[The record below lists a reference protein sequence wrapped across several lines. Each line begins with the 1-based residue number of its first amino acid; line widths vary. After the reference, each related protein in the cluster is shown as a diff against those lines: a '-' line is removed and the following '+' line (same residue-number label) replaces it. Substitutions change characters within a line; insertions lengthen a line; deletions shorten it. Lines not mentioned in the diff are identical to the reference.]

1 MIPHYVEQGGPKLT
15 VWPKLALRSQKSFC
29 LCFLISGIMGLWYHI
44 WLMKEILP
52 LLRKW
57 LVWLDN
63 GSYGVPG
70 QRQSCLLGNHM
81 YFYKEHGGFHKG
93 RKRKEDGSKSIL
105 GPYSSALNSM
115 ESFQRILSLF
125 PTTAVKKNTIEMK
138 RVRVQ
143 HTSMALSQV
152 HKYPEPWT
160 RLCYLNVISPSGTYR
175 QPLSEQ
181 KLALEEWPVS
191 IGNGHSR
198 PINPYPGSAWD
209 FIKCSCCFPDWNGV
223 RFIFEL
229 STHFP
234 MSPHPIPAEL
244 KYH

>member
-1 MIPHYVEQGGPKLT
+1 M
-15 VWPKLALRSQKSFC
+15 R
-29 LCFLISGIMGLWYHI
+29 
-44 WLMKEILP
+44 
-52 LLRKW
+52 
-57 LVWLDN
+57 
-63 GSYGVPG
+63 
-70 QRQSCLLGNHM
+70 
-81 YFYKEHGGFHKG
+81 
-93 RKRKEDGSKSIL
+93 
-105 GPYSSALNSM
+105 
-115 ESFQRILSLF
+115 
-125 PTTAVKKNTIEMK
+125 

-181 KLALEEWPVS
+181 KLASEEWPVS

-234 MSPHPIPAEL
+234 MSPRPIPAEL
-244 KYH
+244 KQLVKSWICKTKGKRAVFWPQPETEVESNPDVSTGLH